1 MARNNMPDVI
11 WQRGR
16 DIVKNGK
23 AQIDF
28 VDNEREEVDGTIF
41 GTDAY
46 GVTLAKDSE
55 NDFCECPYFPEHG
68 YCKHLAA
75 LEILLRQQHR
85 DINGLFVDL
94 DIADQLQ
101 IKNPE
106 NSLSV
111 GFKFES
117 ELAKHPNAADVLYR
131 DKARYNALRATPD
144 QWADYFKQHDNDE
157 VTPDTPKQRAA
168 NAQQQAIEDYFNGL
182 NHHADDVPEPDDD
195 IDYASLYG
203 SGLYDD
209 QPTEPSRQMSTAESF
224 LLGLN
229 IPQKTYFKPL
239 TTTDADDRLKLEVT
253 LLVGSLGWGWDNSE
267 ARFFIQLRVGSDGS
281 RFYVIKDIESF
292 LTAYQEEAMYQ
303 TGGRKQFNLTRDHF
317 LEPEAQLMDH
327 LVALSGT
334 DNGIP
339 LEDKKKLLL
348 NPGVLTQIK
357 ADFAQLQYFDFE
369 IEESGLEYD
378 HFNLEPFDAKQGLL
392 EATVTKVGSGYDLT
406 LTENFNMIVPSEQ
419 VVIKQDT
426 LYQMTTQ
433 QVSQFNRVTDSY
445 ARRVSH
451 LPAPNRHIHFGLA
464 EVNDLIDFINF
475 INDIAV
481 VDLPDALKRQNMVV
495 HFDLS
500 NDAQVL
506 KLKLGYE
513 YDGQLYDTDTVKTL
527 PDNQRNI
534 EQENQ
539 SASYLEDLGFVYE
552 NGGWEKD
559 CTDTE
564 RLYQFFVA
572 ELPNLRS
579 NGKVTVSDSLQ
590 NLVRSG
596 DTLTPDIQ
604 VSEGDGLLSVN
615 FSFAGIDDDQVDDML
630 EQLDVNRPYIQ
641 RPDGTLVLLDDKLR
655 RVSGALK
662 RIRREGNMHHGQVQ
676 VHAAQAMA
684 VQAALGQDAQ
694 FNQTF
699 KRLTNDLA
707 HPESFNI
714 AHEAPVN
721 ATLRPYQ
728 TIGVKWLEM
737 LDSHGFGGI
746 LADEMGL
753 GKTIQMI
760 TLLNNHLNH
769 NHIDLVVSPASL
781 IYNWLEEFKKF
792 APNIRAVVV
801 DGSKENRR
809 EIIADQDADVL
820 ITSYNSARLDI
831 SMYQESDL
839 DYLVLDEA
847 QFVKNSGTK
856 TNQSLRKLMPKNTFA
871 LSGTPIENRA
881 EELWSIFALVMPG
894 LLPNKRAFK
903 KLTAEEIA
911 VRVKPFIL
919 RREKAAVLKDLPP
932 KVESNLTNEMTEAQK
947 TVYLAQLKQMQV
959 KVRGLSSQA
968 FVKNKIEIL
977 AGLTRLRQ
985 ICDTPALYMDD
996 YEGESGKLEQLNE
1009 LIRQAVDSD
1018 RHILIFSQFTTMLSI
1033 IEDELKDSGLPTYVL
1048 KGDTKPKDRLA
1059 MVDAFNRGE
1068 NNIFLISLKAGG
1080 TGLNLTGADMVILVD
1095 LWWNPAVEDQATAR
1109 AHRIGQKN
1117 TVEVYRLITK
1127 GTIEEQI
1134 YKLQE
1139 KKRNFVDQ
1147 VLSGTQNKGSLTD
1160 DEIRLILGIE

>member
-1 MARNNMPDVI
+1 MAQNKMPDVI

-16 DIVKNGK
+16 DIVKNEK
-23 AQIDF
+23 AQIDY
-28 VDNEREEVDGTIF
+28 VDNERSEVDATVF
-41 GTDAY
+41 GTSAY
-46 GVTLAKDSE
+46 GVTVTQDSSG
-55 NDFCECPYFPEHG
+55 DFCECPYFPGHG
-68 YCKHLAA
+68 YCKHIAAILILLQRQRRPLESLFSPTDSMDELRQLNPDNYMTVGIDFEAA
-75 LEILLRQQHR
+75 LRKYL
-85 DINGLFVDL
+85 
-94 DIADQLQ
+94 
-101 IKNPE
+101 
-106 NSLSV
+106 
-111 GFKFES
+111 
-117 ELAKHPNAADVLYR
+117 NAAVPVYR
-131 DKARYNALRATPD
+131 DKLTYNNLRAHPD
-144 QWADYFKQHDNDE
+144 QWDAYFTKHDGE
-157 VTPDTPKQRAA
+157 KTIIETRKERAMS
-168 NAQQQAIEDYFNGL
+168 AQQQAIEDYFDGL
-182 NHHADDVPEPDDD
+182 NDHGEGRHIAEDETDHASMYFDGNDSP
-195 IDYASLYG
+195 A
-203 SGLYDD
+203 
-209 QPTEPSRQMSTAESF
+209 RQMSAAESF
-224 LLGLN
+224 LFGLN
-229 IPQKTYFKPL
+229 IPEKAYFKPL
-239 TTTDADDRLKLEVT
+239 KDDNPDDRLKLEVT
-253 LLVGSLGWGWDNSE
+253 LLAGNLGWSWDSSE
-267 ARFFIQLRVGSDGS
+267 TRFFVQLRVGNEDG
-281 RFYVIKDIESF
+281 RFYVIKDIEKF
-292 LTAYQEEAMYQ
+292 LHTYQEEGTYQ
-303 TGGRKQFNLTRDHF
+303 TGGRKQYVLTRSHF
-317 LEPEAQLMDH
+317 PEAEANLLDQL
-327 LVALSGT
+327 VTLSGP
-334 DNGIP
+334 NNEAP

-348 NPGVLTQIK
+348 NPGVLNQINEL
-357 ADFAQLQYFDFE
+357 FNNLQYFDFTL
-369 IEESGLEYD
+369 EEAGLEYD
-378 HFNLEPFDAKQGLL
+378 HLIFKPFEAKTGLL
-392 EATVTKVGSGYDLT
+392 QFNVSKVGSGYDLSMT
-406 LTENFNMIVPSEQ
+406 ADFNVIVPTEQ
-419 VVIKQDT
+419 IVIKQDT
-426 LYQMTTQ
+426 LYQMTAQ
-433 QVSQFNRVTDSY
+433 QVSLFNRVTESY
-445 ARRVSH
+445 SRRVAH

-464 EVNDLIDFINF
+464 EVNDLIDFVSF
-475 INDIAV
+475 VEGIAV
-481 VDLPDALKRQNMVV
+481 VELPDDLKRQNMVI

-500 NDAQVL
+500 NEKHVL

-513 YDGQLYDTDTVKTL
+513 YDDHIYDQETVKDL
-527 PDNQRNI
+527 PSDRRNT

-539 SASYLEDLGFVYE
+539 AKNYVESLGFTFV

-559 CTDTE
+559 CTDADK
-564 RLYQFFVA
+564 LYQFFVA

-579 NGKVTVSDSLQ
+579 NGEVTVSEELE
-590 NLVRSG
+590 NLVASG

-604 VSEGDGLLSVN
+604 VAEGDGLLSVN
-615 FSFAGIDDDQVDDML
+615 FSFSGIDDDQVDDML

-641 RPDGTLVLLDDKLR
+641 RPDGTLVMLDDKLR

-662 RIRREGNMHHGQVQ
+662 RIRREGQMHNGQVQ

-684 VQAALGQDAQ
+684 VQAALGQDAK
-694 FNQTF
+694 FNQGF
-699 KRLTNDLA
+699 KHLTNDLA

-714 AHEAPVN
+714 THEAPVN

-753 GKTIQMI
+753 GKTLQMI
-760 TLLNNHLNH
+760 TLLNNHLNADH
-769 NHIDLVVSPASL
+769 VDLVVSPASL

-792 APNIRAVVV
+792 APNIHAVVV
-801 DGSKENRR
+801 DGPKENRR
-809 EIIADQDADVL
+809 ELIQAQDADVF

-831 SMYQESDL
+831 RLYEETNL

-856 TNQSLRKLMPKNTFA
+856 TNQSLRKLTPKNTFA

-894 LLPNKRAFK
+894 LLPNKRAFN

-932 KVESNLTNEMTEAQK
+932 KVESNLTNEMTDEQK

-1018 RHILIFSQFTTMLSI
+1018 RHILIFSQFTTMLGI
-1033 IEDELKDSGLPTYVL
+1033 IEDELTANGLPTYVL
-1048 KGDTKPKDRLA
+1048 KGDTKPKDRLD

-1068 NNIFLISLKAGG
+1068 KNIFLISLKAGG

-1134 YKLQE
+1134 YRLQE